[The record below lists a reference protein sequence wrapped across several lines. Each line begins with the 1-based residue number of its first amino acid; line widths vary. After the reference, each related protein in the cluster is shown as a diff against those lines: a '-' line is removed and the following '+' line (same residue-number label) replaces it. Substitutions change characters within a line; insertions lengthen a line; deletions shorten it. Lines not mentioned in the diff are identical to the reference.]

1 MPNKTRKPMADL
13 TARDTI
19 LAAIGRGKPDAH
31 PLPDSIGFPPN
42 MPATDLVDTFTAM
55 VKTNGGQAI
64 RVSSLAEAQVFLA
77 KDYDLSLPVLSRV
90 PGLDISNFTPTE
102 NLRLLDDLHL
112 VVLEGKVGVAE
123 NAAIWLDE
131 TAIGI
136 RALPFITLNLSI
148 VLSEKNLVGNM
159 HEAYKRID
167 TSTGFGTFIAG
178 PSKTAD
184 IEQSLVIGAHGS
196 KTLTVFLLP

>member
-1 MPNKTRKPMADL
+1 MANPTTRE
-13 TARDTI
+13 TI
-19 LAAIGRGKPDAH
+19 LAAIGRGKPDLL
-31 PLPDSIGFPPN
+31 PLPETIGFPPN
-42 MPATDLVDTFTAM
+42 ISADNLVDSFMKM
-55 VKTNGGQAI
+55 VQTNGGQAI
-64 RVSSLAEAQVFLA
+64 RVTSLAEASAFLSEE
-77 KDYDLSLPVLSRV
+77 YDLTLPILSRV
-90 PGLDISNFTPTE
+90 PGLEISNFTPQE
-102 NLRLLDDLHL
+102 DLRLLVDLHL
-112 VVLEGKVGVAE
+112 VVLQGIVGVAE

-136 RALPFITLNLSI
+136 RAMPFITLNLSI

-159 HEAYKRID
+159 HEAYRLID

>member
-1 MPNKTRKPMADL
+1 MLNKTRKQMANP
-13 TARDTI
+13 TTRETI
-19 LAAIGRGKPDAH
+19 LAAIGRGKPDLL
-31 PLPDSIGFPPN
+31 PLPETIGFSPTISADN
-42 MPATDLVDTFTAM
+42 LVDSFMKM
-55 VKTNGGQAI
+55 VQTNGGQAI
-64 RVSSLAEAQVFLA
+64 RVTSLAEVSAFLA
-77 KDYDLSLPVLSRV
+77 EEYDLTLPILSRV
-90 PGLDISNFTPTE
+90 PGLDISNFTPQE
-102 NLRLLDDLHL
+102 DLRLLDDLHL
-112 VVLEGKVGVAE
+112 VVLQGIVGVAE

-136 RALPFITLNLSI
+136 RAMPFITLNLSI

-159 HEAYKRID
+159 HEAYRLID
-167 TSTGFGTFIAG
+167 SSTGFGTFIAG

>member
-1 MPNKTRKPMADL
+1 MAEP
-13 TARDTI
+13 TTRDTI
-19 LAAIGRGKPDAH
+19 LAAIRQGKPDLL
-31 PLPDSIGFPPN
+31 PLPATIGFPPN
-42 MPATDLVDTFTAM
+42 ISAENLVESFMTM

-64 RVSSLAEAQVFLA
+64 RVASLAEARAFLA
-77 KDYDLSLPVLSRV
+77 EDYDLTLPVLSHV
-90 PGLDISNFTPTE
+90 EGLDISNFTPAE
-102 NLRLLDDLHL
+102 ELRLLDTLHL
-112 VVLEGKVGVAE
+112 FVLEGKVGVAE
-123 NAAIWLDE
+123 NAAVWVDE
-131 TAIGI
+131 AAIGI

-159 HEAYKRID
+159 HEAYRLID

>member
-1 MPNKTRKPMADL
+1 MLNKTRKKMANA
-13 TARDTI
+13 TTRETI
-19 LAAIGRGKPDAH
+19 LAAIGRGKPDLL
-31 PLPDSIGFPPN
+31 PLPETIGFPSTISADN
-42 MPATDLVDTFTAM
+42 LVDSFMKM
-55 VKTNGGQAI
+55 VQTNGGQAI
-64 RVSSLAEAQVFLA
+64 RVTSLAEVSAFLA
-77 KDYDLSLPVLSRV
+77 EEYDLTLPILSRV
-90 PGLDISNFTPTE
+90 PGLDISNFTPQE
-102 NLRLLDDLHL
+102 DLRLLDDLHL
-112 VVLEGKVGVAE
+112 VVLQGIVGVAE

-136 RALPFITLNLSI
+136 RAMPFITLNLSI

-159 HEAYKRID
+159 HEAYRLID
-167 TSTGFGTFIAG
+167 SSTGFGTFIAG

>member
-1 MPNKTRKPMADL
+1 MADAS
-13 TARDTI
+13 TRDTI
-19 LAAIGRGKPDAH
+19 LAAIKRGKPDLQ
-31 PLPDSIGFPPN
+31 PLPDIIGFPSDI
-42 MPATDLVDTFTAM
+42 PAEKLVESFMTM
-55 VKTNGGQAI
+55 VKTNGGQAV
-64 RVSSLAEAQVFLA
+64 RVASLGEAEAILAEE
-77 KDYDLSLPVLSRV
+77 YDLTQPVISRV
-90 PGLDISNFTPTE
+90 TGLNISNFTPTE
-102 NLRLLDDLHL
+102 NLRLLDALHL
-112 VVLEGKVGVAE
+112 VVLEGSVGVAE

-148 VLSEKNLVGNM
+148 VISEKNLVGNM
-159 HEAYKRID
+159 HEAYRLID
-167 TSTGFGTFIAG
+167 TRTGFGTFIAG

>member
-1 MPNKTRKPMADL
+1 MAE
-13 TARDTI
+13 TTTRDTI
-19 LAAIGRGKPDAH
+19 LAAIRQGKPDLH
-31 PLPDSIGFPPN
+31 PLPETLGFAPN
-42 MPATDLVDTFTAM
+42 IKLENLVEAFMAM

-64 RVSSLAEAQVFLA
+64 RVTSLTQAHAFLAEE
-77 KDYDLSLPVLSRV
+77 YDLTLPILSHV
-90 PGLDISNFTPTE
+90 PGLDISNFTPAAE
-102 NLRLLDDLHL
+102 LRLLDDLHL

-131 TAIGI
+131 AAIGI
-136 RALPFITLNLSI
+136 RALPFISLNLSL

-159 HEAYKRID
+159 HEAYRLID
-167 TSTGFGTFIAG
+167 THTGFGTFIAG

>member
-1 MPNKTRKPMADL
+1 MLNKTRKKMANP
-13 TARDTI
+13 TTRETI
-19 LAAIGRGKPDAH
+19 LAAIGRGKPDLL
-31 PLPDSIGFPPN
+31 PLPETIGFPPN
-42 MPATDLVDTFTAM
+42 ISADNLVDSFMKM
-55 VKTNGGQAI
+55 VQTNGGQAI
-64 RVSSLAEAQVFLA
+64 RVTSLAEASAFLSEE
-77 KDYDLSLPVLSRV
+77 YDLTLPILSRV
-90 PGLDISNFTPTE
+90 PGLEISNFTPQE
-102 NLRLLDDLHL
+102 DLRLLVDLHL
-112 VVLEGKVGVAE
+112 VVLQGIVGVAE

-136 RALPFITLNLSI
+136 RAMPFITLNLSI

-159 HEAYKRID
+159 HEAYRLID